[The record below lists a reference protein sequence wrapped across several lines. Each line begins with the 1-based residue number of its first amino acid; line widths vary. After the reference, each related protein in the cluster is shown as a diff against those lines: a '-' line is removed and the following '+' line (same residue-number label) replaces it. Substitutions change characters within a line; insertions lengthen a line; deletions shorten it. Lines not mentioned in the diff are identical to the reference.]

1 MTLIRIPEKQF
12 SLESA
17 LVAVLTGRST
27 RFHISPAAF
36 TFRLSA
42 LISILALSLS
52 CPIGASDLAP
62 TAKSLNNAGTRHLL
76 QGQLQLAL
84 EHFLKAARLSPADPS
99 IQFNLGL
106 TWVRLGQ
113 AQKALPPL
121 TLAGK
126 ESSLRDEAAYLK
138 GLALFELKRHGECV
152 SQIEHLQNKP
162 QFTENVLYLLT
173 ESHRYLQRTLES
185 EKAFSELMRQFPN
198 SPLVHKLLG
207 IAYDAQNRPEDAIR
221 EFALALKG
229 HPELPGAN
237 FAIGY
242 IHWKQQRLEQASPWL
257 EKELKVQP
265 CYAPAHYY
273 LGDIARKSQQLS
285 HARHK
290 FQQAVN
296 CDESY
301 GDGYFGL
308 GTLLEQEGILDQAIA
323 MYRRAVLLD
332 PERWEARYRLA
343 RTLLEAGR
351 RAESEAEMQRV
362 KQLKGELQEKAASA
376 LKE

>member
-1 MTLIRIPEKQF
+1 
-12 SLESA
+12 
-17 LVAVLTGRST
+17 VAVFT
-27 RFHISPAAF
+27 RNSPRLRVSPVAS
-36 TFRLSA
+36 TFRLPV
-42 LISILALSLS
+42 LLSILTLCLSHAFGA
-52 CPIGASDLAP
+52 GASTP
-62 TAKSLNNAGTRHLL
+62 TAKSLNDAGTRHLL

-138 GLALFELKRHGECV
+138 GLALFELKRHEECV

-162 QFTENVLYLLT
+162 QFAENVLYLLT
-173 ESHRYLQRTLES
+173 ESHRYLQRAAES
-185 EKAFSELMRQFPN
+185 EKAFAELLRQFPS

-207 IAYDAQNRPEDAIR
+207 MAYDAQNRPEDAIR
-221 EFALALKG
+221 EFELALKG
-229 HPELPGAN
+229 NPALPGAN

-273 LGDIARKSQQLS
+273 LGDIARKAQQLS
-285 HARHK
+285 QARQK
-290 FQQAVN
+290 FRQAVN

-301 GDGYFGL
+301 GDAYFGL
-308 GTLLEQEGILDQAIA
+308 GTLCELEGEFDQAIE
-323 MYRRAVLLD
+323 MYRKAVLLD
-332 PERWEARYRLA
+332 PEKSEVHYKLA
-343 RTLLEAGR
+343 RALLKAGR
-351 RAESEAEMQRV
+351 KAESEAEMQRV
-362 KQLKGELQEKAASA
+362 NQLKAEVKEKAASA
-376 LKE
+376 LK

>member
-1 MTLIRIPEKQF
+1 MDSLRRKRRKNVVTLIRIPEKQF
-12 SLESA
+12 SLDSA
-17 LVAVLTGRST
+17 LVAVLTGRSR

-62 TAKSLNNAGTRHLL
+62 AAKSLNNAGTRHLL

-138 GLALFELKRHGECV
+138 GLALFELKRHEECV
-152 SQIEHLQNKP
+152 RQIEHLQNKP
-162 QFTENVLYLLT
+162 QFAENVLYLLT
-173 ESHRYLQRTLES
+173 ESHRYLQRAAES
-185 EKAFSELMRQFPN
+185 EKAFAELLRQFPS

-207 IAYDAQNRPEDAIR
+207 MAYDAQNRPEDAIR
-221 EFALALKG
+221 EFELALKG
-229 HPELPGAN
+229 IRRCQAQTLPLATFTGSSKGSSKRALTRKGA
-237 FAIGY
+237 
-242 IHWKQQRLEQASPWL
+242 E
-257 EKELKVQP
+257 VQP
-265 CYAPAHYY
+265 CDAPAPITWATSPENPSNFPR
-273 LGDIARKSQQLS
+273 LDIGSSRQ
-285 HARHK
+285 
-290 FQQAVN
+290 
-296 CDESY
+296 
-301 GDGYFGL
+301 
-308 GTLLEQEGILDQAIA
+308 
-323 MYRRAVLLD
+323 
-332 PERWEARYRLA
+332 
-343 RTLLEAGR
+343 
-351 RAESEAEMQRV
+351 
-362 KQLKGELQEKAASA
+362 
-376 LKE
+376 